1 MFQATYQLNV
11 NMFNDIKDELH
22 GQEQDMAEATA
33 TANTLADISTL
44 ITQQSKNYNDGRF
57 GVSESNEKS

>member
-1 MFQATYQLNV
+1 M

-22 GQEQDMAEATA
+22 GQEQDVAEATA

-44 ITQQSKNYNDGRF
+44 ITQQSKHYNDGRL
-57 GVSESNEKS
+57 GVTETNEKS

>member
-1 MFQATYQLNV
+1 MNM
-11 NMFNDIKDELH
+11 NMFSNIKDELH

-44 ITQQSKNYNDGRF
+44 ITQQSKNYSDGRL
-57 GVSESNEKS
+57 GMNECNEKS